1 MKRRVSVHAVHGLF
15 MASSTT
21 STLFNVHRGQALPA
35 ARAVVVFVPLMALL
49 FYWSV
54 VRRRRK

>member
-1 MKRRVSVHAVHGLF
+1 MHVVNELL

-21 STLFNVHRGQALPA
+21 PTLFNVHRGVALPA
-35 ARAVVVFVPLMALL
+35 ARVVVLLVPTMALL

-54 VRRRRK
+54 VRRKRK

>member
-1 MKRRVSVHAVHGLF
+1 

-21 STLFNVHRGQALPA
+21 PPLFNVHRGQALPA
-35 ARAVVVFVPLMALL
+35 ARFIVVFVPLMALL

-54 VRRRRK
+54 VRRKRK